1 MKRSEVNQAIE
12 KAKRLFAEKKIALPF
27 FGGVSRA
34 EWKDTVPAESLIKRL
49 MLGWD
54 VTDFGSGDFSRV
66 GSTLFT
72 LRNGDINEPGVGS
85 PYCEKLMVMD
95 GCGQEIPMHYHV
107 HKTEDIINRAGGT
120 LAIQVYN
127 ARPDK
132 SLDLENDVVLWCDG
146 VRRAFA
152 PGTTI
157 RVATGNSVTL
167 TPYVYHRFY
176 AEGGDTIAGEVS
188 AVNDDNTDN
197 VFLEPSARFTG
208 IEEDEPA
215 LHFLVSEYE

>member
-1 MKRSEVNQAIE
+1 MKRSQINQAIE
-12 KAKRLFAEKKIALPF
+12 KAKSLFRENKIALPF
-27 FGGVSRA
+27 FGYVTRA
-34 EWKDTVPAESLIKRL
+34 DWKTAVPDDTLIKRV

-72 LRNGDINEPGVGS
+72 LRNGDVSQPGVGS

-127 ARPDK
+127 ALPDN
-132 SLDLENDVVLWCDG
+132 SLDTENDVILWCDG

-152 PGTTI
+152 PGTVI
-157 RVATGNSVTL
+157 RVSTGNSVTL
-167 TPYVYHRFY
+167 TPRVYHRFY
-176 AEGGDTIAGEVS
+176 AENGDTIAGEVS

-197 VFLEPSARFTG
+197 VFLAPSARFTG
-208 IEEDEPA
+208 IEEDVPA
-215 LHFLVSEYE
+215 VHYMVKEYE

>member
-1 MKRSEVNQAIE
+1 MKRSEINQAVE
-12 KAKRLFAEKKIALPF
+12 KAKRLFAEHQIALPF
-27 FGGVSRA
+27 FAYVPRTRWA
-34 EWKDTVPAESLIKRL
+34 DEVPAESLIKRL

-72 LRNGDINEPGVGS
+72 LRNGDINAPGVGS

-127 ARPDK
+127 ALPDN
-132 SLDLENDVVLWCDG
+132 SLDTEHDVVLWCDG
-146 VRRAFA
+146 VRRSFA
-152 PGTTI
+152 PGTVI
-157 RVATGNSVTL
+157 RVTTGNSVTL
-167 TPYVYHRFY
+167 TPSVYHRFY

-188 AVNDDNTDN
+188 AVNDDTTDN
-197 VFLEPSARFTG
+197 VFLAPSARFTG

-215 LHFLVSEYE
+215 AHFLVTEYV